1 MDGSTSVTISDPD
14 TFSVS
19 PLDIDT
25 GDNSNFCIENPYAEN
40 GIQLLD
46 QEHFR

>member
-1 MDGSTSVTISDPD
+1 MDGLTSVTISDPD

-25 GDNSNFCIENPYAEN
+25 GDSSNISVENVNVED
-40 GIQLLD
+40 GIQLLG